1 MIDPPAQTHSATSIA
16 SSRAMSQSRVQS
28 QERWVY
34 ETLRRSATGLSD
46 WQLWEKAPIIFDK
59 LSSLHRA
66 RIGLL
71 WRSRAIG
78 ATPWHPVED
87 SGFRNR
93 DPDSGKQTV
102 VWRIKPRYYAMT
114 YNEWALDYR
123 ALAKG
128 EIL

>member
-1 MIDPPAQTHSATSIA
+1 M
-16 SSRAMSQSRVQS
+16 RAVQG
-28 QERWVY
+28 W
-34 ETLRRSATGLSD
+34 AD
-46 WQLWEKAPIIFDK
+46 WQLWRRVQAYHPTLFDK

-87 SGFRNR
+87 SGRRNR
-93 DPDSGKQTV
+93 DPVSGKQTV
-102 VWRIKPRYYAMT
+102 IWRLKDRYHGMT
-114 YNEWALDYR
+114 YDEWARDYR